1 MFVRCVVVLGVFCQF
16 VVELFGCSSDVIDPR
31 VVGHAVSVFRLD
43 PVALCLVV
51 LFHDESVYWW
61 SVFFHDVVREG
72 LSDQFWCDFD
82 SVESFGFVLDDV
94 VRHSFKV
101 EEAIFSA
108 L

>member
-1 MFVRCVVVLGVFCQF
+1 MCVGCVVVLVVFCQF
-16 VVELFGCSSDVIDPR
+16 VVELFGCLSDVIDPW
-31 VVGHAVSVFRLD
+31 VVGHTISVFRLD
-43 PVALCLVV
+43 PVALCLLV
-51 LFHDESVYWW
+51 LSHHESVHRWL
-61 SVFFHDVVREG
+61 VLFHDVVREG
-72 LSDQFWCDFD
+72 LSDQFWCDLD